1 MSLYNKIKLAVL
13 GFTLVTLAAP
23 VQAQFFQPLGP
34 IDYYHNFQPFAPVEL
49 GFGNTPQPPT
59 DGYFFNYDKLLWG
72 ATAGRTVVG
81 RPHNAEGNDHP
92 MFPIWF
98 GNIGGDYEINPIT
111 GSTQLTVG
119 QGEWP
124 VDNDAVPSLE
134 RGLPKIPN
142 THPAQYIQPPNQTS
156 TIRDSFPKITFAG
169 GDRYELGYVAKGR
182 GWTLSLLDGP
192 KFDRMRNYGTFNE
205 VYEDQPEDTEEVDEQ
220 EEEEDSRK
228 RQWETGIEDGS
239 IFGNWHIFYHPP
251 NFAIEIPPLRTPF
264 GDIFVS
270 FDYPAG
276 LMHGFVD
283 VLGSGEGAQAGGEG
297 SEGSG
302 LGAASRGVGL
312 TDTDGDGIIDGDGM
326 ADDVDGDG
334 QFGPDGFAEDWTGP
348 IGVPGVGLQ
357 PDWPYVAP
365 PPGPPGTDPDPAE
378 IYSNLV
384 PDYDDL
390 VELPT
395 NFALLTVR
403 SYVDIDGLE
412 LMRTHILSNRR
423 YMAEKQNNQ
432 LFLAYGARYLR
443 FSDEFNVDGSGGILG
458 YSHWYTSIVNNVIG
472 PQISLRWQ
480 NQRGRWST
488 NVQGRGMLG
497 WNISNWKQ
505 QGGIGLNLIRGH
517 YNQPLYL
524 NPTTFEHGQSRG
536 DLSPLAELRI
546 DTSYRISKA
555 VALRFGWSGFYVGNI
570 RRAHSGVKYYLPN
583 MGFRDGNR
591 EATLVHGANFGFEV
605 NY

>member
-81 RPHNAEGNDHP
+81 RPQNADDNQHE

-98 GNIGGDYEINPIT
+98 GNNRGDYELNPIT
-111 GSTQLTVG
+111 GATTLETGGASA
-119 QGEWP
+119 WP
-124 VDNDAVPSLE
+124 VDDILVTDPDPDLK

-142 THPAQYIQPPNQTS
+142 TYPAEYIQPPNQMS
-156 TIRDSFPKITFAG
+156 TIRDSLPKITFGG
-169 GDRYELGYVAKGR
+169 GDRYELGFVAKGR

-192 KFDRMRNYGTFNE
+192 KFDRSRNYGTFND
-205 VYEDQPEDTEEVDEQ
+205 VYEIQPEDTEEVDEQ
-220 EEEEDSRK
+220 EEEEDSRQL
-228 RQWETGIEDGS
+228 QWETGIADGS
-239 IFGNWHIFYHPP
+239 VFGNWYIFYHPP
-251 NFAIEIPPLRTPF
+251 DFAIEIPPLRTPF

-270 FDYPAG
+270 FDYAPG

-283 VLGSGEGAQAGGEG
+283 VLGSGEGAQGEDG
-297 SEGSG
+297 
-302 LGAASRGVGL
+302 ASRGVGL

-326 ADDVDGDG
+326 ADDIDGDG
-334 QFGPDGFAEDWTGP
+334 QFGPDGFAEDWEGP
-348 IGVPGVGLQ
+348 IGVPGAGLLPEMPGF
-357 PDWPYVAP
+357 PDVPYVVDEP
-365 PPGPPGTDPDPAE
+365 EVGE
-378 IYSNLV
+378 IYSNLI

-505 QGGIGLNLIRGH
+505 HGGIGLNLVRGH

-536 DLSPLAELRI
+536 DLSPLAELRV
-546 DTSYRISKA
+546 DASYRISKA
-555 VALRFGWSGFYVGNI
+555 VALRLGWSGFYVGNI
-570 RRAHSGVKYYLPN
+570 RRAHSGVKYYLPM
-583 MGFRDGNR
+583 MGFKEGNR